1 MAFEIKQ
8 QFKLSQQLHM
18 TPMLKQAISLLLYS
32 RQELVEA
39 VHKELLEN
47 PFLEE
52 REAEPG
58 TAAPDAA
65 ADGVRAGKD
74 QDSPW
79 PQEEVARSAEWEE
92 YLGEFSSQS
101 RVAQQEYEAAEEDGN
116 PLEACHSAEPNLEA
130 HLMGQLLLSPLNER
144 QKSIGEC
151 IIGNLDETGYL
162 TATDEEISSLAG
174 VEASEV
180 PPVLSAIQNFDP
192 VGVAARSLSECLL
205 IQLRARHDDRDPIL
219 VSLVSEHLE
228 DLEKQRY
235 KPLMRH
241 FHIDLETLKEYIAI
255 IQGLEPRPGGSLG
268 SSTPCYVS
276 PDIFVRK
283 VNGEF
288 VILMN
293 DEDLPHLQLSP
304 LSEELAAQNRSSE
317 EKDYMNDRLR
327 SAVWIIR
334 SLEERQRTL
343 YQVME
348 SIVKHQH
355 DFFEYGVYKLK
366 PLVLK
371 DIAEDIGRSES
382 SISRITTNKYVGT
395 PHGIFELKYFFNSAL
410 SSSDGSQVGSESVK
424 ARIRSLIDGEDHAHP
439 LSDEDISARLNEGL
453 GVKIARR
460 TVAKYREELGIPSS
474 SRSKK
479 HL

>member
-1 MAFEIKQ
+1 MAFEIRQ
-8 QFKLSQQLHM
+8 QIRLSQQLHM

-39 VHKELLEN
+39 VQRELLEN

-52 REAEPG
+52 REEENQPEAVQDARPS
-58 TAAPDAA
+58 TA
-65 ADGVRAGKD
+65 
-74 QDSPW
+74 QDIPW
-79 PQEEVARSAEWEE
+79 SQEEVTKTAEWEE
-92 YLGEFSSQS
+92 YMGEFSSQP
-101 RVAQQEYEAAEEDGN
+101 RAAQEYEAAEDELP
-116 PLEACHSAEPNLEA
+116 PLEAMHSAEPDLEA
-130 HLMGQLLLSPLNER
+130 HLMAQLLLSPLTER
-144 QKSIGEC
+144 QKRIGEC

-162 TATDEEISSLAG
+162 TASDEEIARLA
-174 VEASEV
+174 EAELSEV
-180 PPVLSAIQNFDP
+180 PPVLRLVQNFDP
-192 VGVAARSLSECLL
+192 VGVAARTLSECLL
-205 IQLRARHDDRDPIL
+205 IQLRAENYDRDPIL
-219 VSLVSEHLE
+219 LKLVRDHLE

-235 KPLMRH
+235 KPLLRQLR
-241 FHIDLETLKEYIAI
+241 IDLDTLKEYICI

-268 SSTPCYVS
+268 HAQPCYVS

-293 DEDLPHLQLSP
+293 EEDLPQLQLSP
-304 LSEELAAQNRSSE
+304 LAAEMAAQNGRCSSQD
-317 EKDYMNDRLR
+317 KDYMNDRLR
-327 SAVWIIR
+327 SATWMIR
-334 SLEERQRTL
+334 SIEERQRTL
-343 YQVME
+343 YQVMV
-348 SIVKHQH
+348 SIVKHQRE
-355 DFFEYGVYKLK
+355 FFEHGVYKLR

-424 ARIRSLIDGEDHAHP
+424 ARIRALIEAEDSTKP
-439 LSDEDISARLNEGL
+439 LSDEEISARLDSAL
-453 GVKIARR
+453 GVKVARR

-474 SRSKK
+474 SRRKK

>member
-1 MAFEIKQ
+1 MAFEIRQ
-8 QFKLSQQLHM
+8 QIKLTQQLHM

-39 VHKELLEN
+39 VQRELLEN

-52 REAEPG
+52 REEEAQPESMPEERQPK
-58 TAAPDAA
+58 A
-65 ADGVRAGKD
+65 
-74 QDSPW
+74 QDVPW
-79 PQEEVARSAEWEE
+79 SQEEVTKTAEWEE
-92 YLGEFSSQS
+92 YMGEFSSQP
-101 RVAQQEYEAAEEDGN
+101 RAAQEYEAAEDDIP
-116 PLEACHSAEPNLEA
+116 PLEAMHSAEPDLEA
-130 HLMGQLLLSPLNER
+130 HLMAQLLLSPLSER
-144 QKSIGEC
+144 QIKIGEC

-162 TATDEEISSLAG
+162 TASDEEIAGLAG
-174 VEASEV
+174 VSVEEV
-180 PPVLSAIQNFDP
+180 PPLLDIVQNFDP

-205 IQLRARHDDRDPIL
+205 IQLRAGHYDRDPVLLNL
-219 VSLVSEHLE
+219 VRDHLE
-228 DLEKQRY
+228 DLERHRY
-235 KPLMRH
+235 KPLLRQLR
-241 FHIDLETLKEYIAI
+241 IDLDTLKEYICI
-255 IQGLEPRPGGSLG
+255 IQRLEPRPGSSLG
-268 SSTPCYVS
+268 HSQPCYIS

-293 DEDLPHLQLSP
+293 EEDLPQLQLSP
-304 LSEELAAQNRSSE
+304 LASEITAQNGRCTSQD
-317 EKDYMNDRLR
+317 KDYMNDRLR
-327 SAVWIIR
+327 SATWMIR
-334 SLEERQRTL
+334 SIEERQRTL
-343 YQVME
+343 YHVMV
-348 SIVKHQH
+348 SIVKHQR
-355 DFFEYGVYKLK
+355 DFFEHGAYKLK

-424 ARIRSLIDGEDHAHP
+424 ARIRTLIETEDSAKP
-439 LSDEDISARLNEGL
+439 LSDEEISAHLDSAL
-453 GVKIARR
+453 GVKVARR

-474 SRSKK
+474 SRRKK

>member
-1 MAFEIKQ
+1 MAFEIRQ

-18 TPMLKQAISLLLYS
+18 TPMLKQAISLLLFS

-39 VHKELLEN
+39 VQRELLEN

-52 REAEPG
+52 RETENG
-58 TAAPDAA
+58 TADAPQESRTP
-65 ADGVRAGKD
+65 GE
-74 QDSPW
+74 QDVPW
-79 PQEEVARSAEWEE
+79 SQEEVAKSAEWEE
-92 YLGEFSSQS
+92 YLGEFSSRS

-116 PLEACHSAEPNLEA
+116 PLEACHAAEPNLEA
-130 HLMGQLLLSPLNER
+130 HLMGQLLLSPLSER
-144 QKSIGEC
+144 QKAIGEC

-162 TATDEEISSLAG
+162 SATDEEIASLAG
-174 VEASEV
+174 ADVAEV
-180 PPVLSAIQNFDP
+180 PPVLSIVQNFDP

-205 IQLRARHDDRDPIL
+205 IQLRAEHYDRDPIL

-235 KPLMRH
+235 RPLLRH
-241 FHIDLETLKEYIAI
+241 FHIDLDTLKEYICI
-255 IQGLEPRPGGSLG
+255 IQSLDPRPGGSLG
-268 SSTPCYVS
+268 SGAPCYVS

-288 VILMN
+288 VVLMN
-293 DEDLPHLQLSP
+293 DEYLPQLQLSP
-304 LSEELAAQNRSSE
+304 LSEEFTSQNERCSSE
-317 EKDYMNDRLR
+317 DRDYMNDRLR

-348 SIVKHQH
+348 SIVKHQQ
-355 DFFEYGVYKLK
+355 DFFEYGIYKLK

-395 PHGIFELKYFFNSAL
+395 PHGVFELKYFFNSGL
-410 SSSDGSQVGSESVK
+410 SSSDGGQVGSESVK
-424 ARIRSLIDGEDHAHP
+424 ARIRSLIDGEDQAHP
-439 LSDEDISARLNEGL
+439 LSDEDISTSLNEGL

-474 SRSKK
+474 SRRKK

>member
-1 MAFEIKQ
+1 MAFEIRQ

-18 TPMLKQAISLLLYS
+18 TPMLKQAISLLLFS

-39 VHKELLEN
+39 VQRELLEN

-52 REAEPG
+52 REAE
-58 TAAPDAA
+58 
-65 ADGVRAGKD
+65 ADPALAETPSDIRKED
-74 QDSPW
+74 SQDIPW
-79 PQEEVARSAEWEE
+79 SQEEVARSAEWEE

-130 HLMGQLLLSPLNER
+130 HLMAQLLLSPLSER
-144 QKSIGEC
+144 QKAIGEC

-162 TATDEEISSLAG
+162 SATDEEIATLAG
-174 VEASEV
+174 AEPSEI
-180 PPVLSAIQNFDP
+180 PPVLSVIQNFDP
-192 VGVAARSLSECLL
+192 VGVAARTLSECLL

-235 KPLMRH
+235 KPLLRH
-241 FHIDLETLKEYIAI
+241 FHIDLETLKEYIGI
-255 IQGLEPRPGGSLG
+255 IQSLEPRPGGSLG
-268 SSTPCYVS
+268 GGAPCYVS
-276 PDIFVRK
+276 PDLFVRK

-288 VILMN
+288 VIFMN

-304 LSEELAAQNRSSE
+304 LSEELSTQNRSSE

-355 DFFEYGVYKLK
+355 DFFEYGVYRLK

-410 SSSDGSQVGSESVK
+410 SSSDGSQVGSESVN
-424 ARIRSLIDGEDHAHP
+424 ARIRSLIENEDPAHP
-439 LSDEDISARLNEGL
+439 LSDEEISVSLNDGL

-460 TVAKYREELGIPSS
+460 TVAKYREELGLPSS
-474 SRSKK
+474 SRRKK

>member
-1 MAFEIKQ
+1 MAFEIRQ
-8 QFKLSQQLHM
+8 QIKLTQQLHM

-39 VHKELLEN
+39 VQRELLEN

-52 REAEPG
+52 REEESQPEAGFVAEE
-58 TAAPDAA
+58 
-65 ADGVRAGKD
+65 VRQPKSE
-74 QDSPW
+74 DSPW
-79 PQEEVARSAEWEE
+79 PQEEVTRAAEWEE
-92 YLGEFSSQS
+92 YLGEFSSQP
-101 RVAQQEYEAAEEDGN
+101 RALQEYEAPEGDLP
-116 PLEACHSAEPNLEA
+116 PLESMHSAEPDLEA
-130 HLMGQLLLSPLNER
+130 HLMAQLLLSPITEQ
-144 QKSIGEC
+144 QKRIGEC

-162 TATDEEISSLAG
+162 TASDEEIARLA
-174 VEASEV
+174 EAELEDI
-180 PPVLSAIQNFDP
+180 PPVLDIVQNFDP
-192 VGVAARSLSECLL
+192 VGVAARNLSECLL
-205 IQLRARHDDRDPIL
+205 IQLRAGGYDRDPVLLRL
-219 VSLVSEHLE
+219 VRDHLD

-241 FHIDLETLKEYIAI
+241 LRIDLDTLKEYIGI
-255 IQGLEPRPGGSLG
+255 IQRLEPRPGGSLG
-268 SSTPCYVS
+268 HAQPSYVS

-293 DEDLPHLQLSP
+293 EEDLPQLQLSP
-304 LSEELAAQNRSSE
+304 MAAEVAVQNMHCNAHD
-317 EKDYMNDRLR
+317 KDYMAERLR
-327 SAVWIIR
+327 SATWMMR

-343 YQVME
+343 YQVMA
-348 SIVKHQH
+348 SIVKHQRE
-355 DFFEYGVYKLK
+355 FFEHGVYKLK

-371 DIAEDIGRSES
+371 DIAEDTGRSES

-410 SSSDGSQVGSESVK
+410 SSSDGSQFGSESVK
-424 ARIRSLIDGEDHAHP
+424 AHIRTLIEGEDVSHP
-439 LSDEDISARLNEGL
+439 LSDEEISNRLGASL
-453 GVKIARR
+453 GVKVARR

-474 SRSKK
+474 SRRKK

>member
-18 TPMLKQAISLLLYS
+18 TPMLKQAISLLLFS

-39 VHKELLEN
+39 VQRELLEN

-52 REAEPG
+52 RETDNA
-58 TAAPDAA
+58 ASSAPDAA
-65 ADGVRAGKD
+65 ADSAKAPNRTAPGLRKKWPAAPNGKNISANFPVSRAWLSRNSRPPKRTAIPSKPATPPNPTSKPISW
-74 QDSPW
+74 DSFCSP
-79 PQEEVARSAEWEE
+79 
-92 YLGEFSSQS
+92 
-101 RVAQQEYEAAEEDGN
+101 
-116 PLEACHSAEPNLEA
+116 PLTEK
-130 HLMGQLLLSPLNER
+130 

-162 TATDEEISSLAG
+162 TATDEEIASLAG
-174 VEASEV
+174 ADPSEV

-205 IQLRARHDDRDPIL
+205 IQLHARRDDRDPIL
-219 VSLVSEHLE
+219 VDLVQNHLE

-235 KPLMRH
+235 KPLLRH
-241 FHIDLETLKEYIAI
+241 FHIDLDTLKEYIGI
-255 IQGLEPRPGGSLG
+255 IQSLEPRPRRQPRQQHALLRQ
-268 SSTPCYVS
+268 P
-276 PDIFVRK
+276 RHLRAQ
-283 VNGEF
+283 GERR
-288 VILMN
+288 IRH
-293 DEDLPHLQLSP
+293 PHERRRPAPPPAFPPLRRARREKPLQ
-304 LSEELAAQNRSSE
+304 R

-371 DIAEDIGRSES
+371 DIAK
-382 SISRITTNKYVGT
+382 T
-395 PHGIFELKYFFNSAL
+395 SA
-410 SSSDGSQVGSESVK
+410 
-424 ARIRSLIDGEDHAHP
+424 AANP
-439 LSDEDISARLNEGL
+439 A
-453 GVKIARR
+453 
-460 TVAKYREELGIPSS
+460 
-474 SRSKK
+474 
-479 HL
+479 

>member
-1 MAFEIKQ
+1 MAIEIRQ

-18 TPMLKQAISLLLYS
+18 TPMLKQAISLLLFS

-39 VHKELLEN
+39 VQRELLEN

-52 REAEPG
+52 REAESGPA
-58 TAAPDAA
+58 TPEPENN
-65 ADGVRAGKD
+65 RSSSE

-79 PQEEVARSAEWEE
+79 PQEEVNRSAEWEE

-101 RVAQQEYEAAEEDGN
+101 RIAQQEYEAAEEDNN
-116 PLEACHSAEPNLEA
+116 PLETCHAAEPTLEA
-130 HLMGQLLLSPLNER
+130 HLMAQLLLSPLTEK
-144 QKSIGEC
+144 QKAIGEC

-162 TATDEEISSLAG
+162 SATDEEIAALAG
-174 VEASEV
+174 AEV
-180 PPVLSAIQNFDP
+180 AEIAPVLSAIQNFDP
-192 VGVAARSLSECLL
+192 VGVAARTLSECLL
-205 IQLRARHDDRDPIL
+205 IQMRAEHYDRDPIL
-219 VSLVSEHLE
+219 VSLVRDHLE

-235 KPLMRH
+235 KPLLRQ
-241 FHIDLETLKEYIAI
+241 FRIDLETLKDYIRI
-255 IQGLEPRPGGSLG
+255 IQSLEPRPGGSLG

-304 LSEELAAQNRSSE
+304 LSEELAGQNRSSE

-348 SIVKHQH
+348 SIVKHQRE
-355 DFFEYGVYKLK
+355 FFERGIYGLK

-410 SSSDGSQVGSESVK
+410 SSSDGGQVGSESVK
-424 ARIRSLIDGEDHAHP
+424 ARIRSLIEGEDPAHP
-439 LSDEDISARLNEGL
+439 LSDEEISTRLNDGL

-460 TVAKYREELGIPSS
+460 TVAKYREELGLPSS
-474 SRSKK
+474 SRRKK